1 MLKRFF
7 VFLMAFSLLS
17 AHLAQAMSSD
27 EERDGENFSY
37 TTSSKVPPPLERDEG
52 LDFQDKAFIGVT
64 FASLIAALLFVYK
77 FKPS

>member
-17 AHLAQAMSSD
+17 ANLAHAMSD

-37 TTSSKVPPPLERDEG
+37 TTSSKAPPPLERDEG
-52 LDFQDKAFIGVT
+52 LDFQDKAFISVT

>member
-27 EERDGENFSY
+27 DEDFHDHK
-37 TTSSKVPPPLERDEG
+37 SSKVPPPLGRDEG
-52 LDFQDKAFIGVT
+52 LDFQDKAFLGIT
-64 FASLIAALLFVYK
+64 FTSLIAALFVVYK
-77 FKPS
+77 YKPY